1 MVSNILLFL
10 IAQPSDEK
18 QHKTNKMGKAFW
30 DIGRRKRM
38 TRKKFVGNE
47 FLVLC
52 LQVNRPEILKYKHT
66 NKGTEVHYTVALL

>member
-1 MVSNILLFL
+1 MKSNTKQTKWVKHSGILD
-10 IAQPSDEK
+10 A
-18 QHKTNKMGKAFW
+18 
-30 DIGRRKRM
+30 
-38 TRKKFVGNE
+38 RKKFVGNE